1 MSSKIQRK
9 NKQQQMK
16 EAGEKWAANSKG
28 MDDTVIPL
36 RLPKTVL
43 LSIFERDVRM
53 IYVHI
58 YLKEWEREFWKIT
71 LTSLKVFGKQY

>member
-1 MSSKIQRK
+1 MSLKIQRK

-16 EAGEKWAANSKG
+16 ASGEKWAANSKEMHG
-28 MDDTVIPL
+28 TEIPL

-43 LSIFERDVRM
+43 LSVFERDVRM

-58 YLKEWEREFWKIT
+58 
-71 LTSLKVFGKQY
+71 

>member
-1 MSSKIQRK
+1 MSSRIQRK

-16 EAGEKWAANSKG
+16 ETGEKWAGNSKW
-28 MDDTVIPL
+28 MDATVIPL
-36 RLPKTVL
+36 RLPKTAL

-71 LTSLKVFGKQY
+71 VTSVKVFGKQY

>member
-1 MSSKIQRK
+1 MPSKIEK

-16 EAGEKWAANSKG
+16 ETGEKQAANSKG

-43 LSIFERDVRM
+43 LSIF
-53 IYVHI
+53 
-58 YLKEWEREFWKIT
+58 
-71 LTSLKVFGKQY
+71 

>member
-1 MSSKIQRK
+1 
-9 NKQQQMK
+9 MK
-16 EAGEKWAANSKG
+16 ETGKKWAGNSKSV
-28 MDDTVIPL
+28 DATAIPL
-36 RLPKTVL
+36 RLPKTEL

-58 YLKEWEREFWKIT
+58 QLKEQEREFWKIT